1 MTTTTN
7 EPVVDTFKDKL
18 GNARKAIGAGVT
30 AGLAAAT
37 PLFISAIQ
45 IGSDGGATVTGN
57 EIGAIGGGFV
67 AALLSVGYVTWQT
80 ANKPKPT
87 DVAKIEKAIDAAA
100 IASAPITVAVT
111 ETATTDNVDAVK
123 AAIEGDAGLFEE
135 TDETPVVEG
144 YEPKH
149 SV

>member
-1 MTTTTN
+1 MTNTN
-7 EPVVDTFKDKL
+7 APVKDTVGAKL
-18 GNARKAIGAGVT
+18 ANARKAIGAGVT

-45 IGSDGGATVTGN
+45 IGSDGGASVTGN

-87 DVAKIEKAIDAAA
+87 DVAKIGAAIDAAA
-100 IASAPITVAVT
+100 AASAPVTVLVNSEAN
-111 ETATTDNVDAVK
+111 TDQVDAVE
-123 AAIEGDAGLFEE
+123 AAIKADAALFSEV
-135 TDETPVVEG
+135 DETPVDKG

-149 SV
+149 TA